1 MGSFWYGYDMNED
14 TSKQPKDGKINRANR
29 VDQLRFFGGWL
40 SPDVHTQLTDRVKLA
55 NSKGWKVHQVIER
68 QADFG
73 VGFFGTLLAILTL
86 GAFTLGGS
94 LFVIYERD
102 DLYKKEVE

>member
-14 TSKQPKDGKINRANR
+14 TQKQATDGKINRANR

-40 SPDVHTQLTDRVKLA
+40 SPDVHTQLTDRVRLA
-55 NSKGWKVHQVIER
+55 NTKGWKVHQVIER
-68 QADFG
+68 QADGG
-73 VGFFGTLLAILTL
+73 VRFFGTLLAILTL

-102 DLYKKEVE
+102 DLYKKEVK